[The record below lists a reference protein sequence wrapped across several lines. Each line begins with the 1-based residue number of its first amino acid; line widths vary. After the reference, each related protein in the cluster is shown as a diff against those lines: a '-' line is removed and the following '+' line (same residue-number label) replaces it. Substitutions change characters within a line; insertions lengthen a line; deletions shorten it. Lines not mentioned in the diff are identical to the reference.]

1 MNPPSGLDAWRHNA
15 FFVLEMPVSAS
26 RAELERAGQK
36 LLALL
41 ELGTARARTC
51 QTPLGVIE
59 RDADMVRAAL
69 ATLRDPEKRAV
80 AELWAKVAPQDPPP
94 DTGLA
99 PWVDA
104 KRVVGWRA

>member
-1 MNPPSGLDAWRHNA
+1 MNPTIGLAAWQRNP
-15 FFVLEMPVSAS
+15 FFVLEMPISAS

-41 ELGTARARTC
+41 ELGTARVRTC

-59 RDADMVRAAL
+59 RDADLVRAAL
-69 ATLRDPEKRAV
+69 AALRDPETRAV
-80 AELWAKVAPQDPPP
+80 AELWATVAPQDAPPAP
-94 DTGLA
+94 A

-104 KRVVGWRA
+104 KRVVGWRV